1 MPKPRISVV
10 MPIYNVEEFI
20 AQAVQSVLDQSFKDF
35 ELICVDDGGQ
45 DASMDIVRSFADP
58 RIRIVTQ
65 TNRGLAGARNSGIA
79 HARGEYI
86 ALLDSD
92 DLWHQDK
99 LLLHYVH
106 LNANPD
112 IGVSYA
118 GSRLID
124 RDGAVLKAA
133 MKPKLGRVTAR
144 DILCRNPVGN
154 GSAAVMRRSAVDL
167 AARVHP
173 QDPRRL
179 CWFDEE
185 FRQSEDIELWV
196 RLAVK
201 HGATFAGIDGLLTDY
216 RIIPGALSA
225 NVVKQYLSW
234 TKMLRKLRSYD
245 PQFVE
250 QHGET
255 ARAYQLRY
263 LARRSLQLGNFELAR
278 DFLKQ
283 ALGRSSRIL
292 IEEPRRTIVTA
303 CAIGIGRMLGRER
316 FTALMRPYLR
326 AAV

>member
-1 MPKPRISVV
+1 MS
-10 MPIYNVEEFI
+10 
-20 AQAVQSVLDQSFKDF
+20 
-35 ELICVDDGGQ
+35 
-45 DASMDIVRSFADP
+45 
-58 RIRIVTQ
+58 
-65 TNRGLAGARNSGIA
+65 
-79 HARGEYI
+79 
-86 ALLDSD
+86 
-92 DLWHQDK
+92 
-99 LLLHYVH
+99 YVH

-167 AARVHP
+167 AVRVHP
-173 QDPRRL
+173 QEPRRL

-201 HGATFAGIDGLLTDY
+201 HGVTFAGIDGLLTDY

-263 LARRSLQLGNFELAR
+263 LARRSLQLGNFELAH